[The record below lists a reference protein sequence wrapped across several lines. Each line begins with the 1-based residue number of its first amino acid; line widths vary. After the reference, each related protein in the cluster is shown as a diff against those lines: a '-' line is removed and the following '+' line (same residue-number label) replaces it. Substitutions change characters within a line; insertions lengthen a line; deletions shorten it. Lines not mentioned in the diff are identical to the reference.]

1 MGLAI
6 CYYIN
11 FLCEKPA
18 MLIFALDKGATVK
31 LKNAHA

>member
-1 MGLAI
+1 MGTAI
-6 CYYIN
+6 CYYIS

-18 MLIFALDKGATVK
+18 LLIFALDKGTTVT